1 MPTPSK
7 VLYSDLPISFTAH
20 PITGNVNKLKNRDAV
35 KNSVRNIVLTN
46 HGERFFKPRFGGNVT
61 SQLFENASK
70 FTEFNTAR
78 SIRISLQN
86 HEPRAD
92 IIKCKVTSN
101 PDTNNLTV
109 SLKFRVINDPEPITL
124 DLVLERIR

>member
-7 VLYSDLPISFTAH
+7 VIYSDIPISFTAH
-20 PITGNVNKLKNRDAV
+20 PITGNVKKSINRDAV

-46 HGERFFKPRFGGNVT
+46 HGERFFKPKFGGNVT
-61 SQLFENASK
+61 SKLFENASK

-78 SIRISLQN
+78 SIRIALAN
-86 HEPRAD
+86 YEPRAEV
-92 IIKCKVTSN
+92 IKVKVTAN

-109 SLKFRVINDPEPITL
+109 SLKFRVTNDPEPITL
-124 DLVLERIR
+124 DVLLERIR

>member
-7 VLYSDLPISFTAH
+7 VIYSDIPISFTAH
-20 PITGNVNKLKNRDAV
+20 PITGNVKKSINRDAV

-46 HGERFFKPRFGGNVT
+46 HGERFFKPKFGGNVT
-61 SQLFENASK
+61 SKLFENASK

-78 SIRISLQN
+78 SIRIALAN
-86 HEPRAD
+86 YEPRAE
-92 IIKCKVTSN
+92 IIKVKVTAN

-109 SLKFRVINDPEPITL
+109 SLKFRVTNDPEPITL
-124 DLVLERIR
+124 DVLLERIR